1 MRFRGNASDEEAL
14 SHWTLAEELCGQN
27 DHRQQSMAVRGALVA
42 RPQSSSVSV
51 SASERGVKQ
60 EDQRD
65 MPIQRL
71 SHVVLWV
78 SNASRTAAFYEEI
91 LDFRVVSSTRGG
103 RSIFMQAPDSSN
115 DHDLGLFE
123 IGDGAGPSTAGRQ
136 TVGMY
141 HIAWE
146 VDSLL
151 ELGRIGQALA
161 DRGALVG
168 ATNHGTTKSLYAQGP
183 RWTRVRGAV
192 APSGG
197 LHHAEDRIVQG
208 LPLDLEREI
217 ERFGATTRGGVG
229 VSH

>member
-1 MRFRGNASDEEAL
+1 
-14 SHWTLAEELCGQN
+14 
-27 DHRQQSMAVRGALVA
+27 
-42 RPQSSSVSV
+42 
-51 SASERGVKQ
+51 
-60 EDQRD
+60 

-161 DRGALVG
+161 ERGALVG
-168 ATNHGTTKSLYAQGP
+168 ATNHGTTKSLYAHDP
-183 RWTRVRGAV
+183 D
-192 APSGG
+192 G
-197 LHHAEDRIVQG
+197 LEFEVQWLLPAASITAEDRIIQG

-229 VSH
+229 ISH

>member
-1 MRFRGNASDEEAL
+1 
-14 SHWTLAEELCGQN
+14 
-27 DHRQQSMAVRGALVA
+27 
-42 RPQSSSVSV
+42 
-51 SASERGVKQ
+51 
-60 EDQRD
+60 

-91 LDFRVVSSTRGG
+91 LDFRVVASTRGG

-123 IGDGAGPSTAGRQ
+123 IGDGAGPSTAGRE

-161 DRGALVG
+161 ERGALVG
-168 ATNHGTTKSLYAQGP
+168 ATNHGTTKSLYAQDP
-183 RWTRVRGAV
+183 D
-192 APSGG
+192 G
-197 LHHAEDRIVQG
+197 LEFEVQWLLPADSITAEDRAIIQG
-208 LPLDLEREI
+208 LPLDLASEI

>member
-1 MRFRGNASDEEAL
+1 
-14 SHWTLAEELCGQN
+14 
-27 DHRQQSMAVRGALVA
+27 
-42 RPQSSSVSV
+42 
-51 SASERGVKQ
+51 
-60 EDQRD
+60 

-78 SNASRTAAFYEEI
+78 SSASKTAAFYEEI

-161 DRGALVG
+161 ERGALVG
-168 ATNHGTTKSLYAQGP
+168 ATNHGTTKSLYANDP
-183 RWTRVRGAV
+183 D
-192 APSGG
+192 G
-197 LHHAEDRIVQG
+197 LEFEVQWLLPADSITPEDRIING

-229 VSH
+229 ISH